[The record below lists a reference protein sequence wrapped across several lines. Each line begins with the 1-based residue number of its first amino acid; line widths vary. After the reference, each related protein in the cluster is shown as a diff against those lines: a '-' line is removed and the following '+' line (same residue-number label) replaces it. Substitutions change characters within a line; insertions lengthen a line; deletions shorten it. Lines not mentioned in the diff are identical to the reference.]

1 MDRHRLSRLDPFF
14 VSFFSYAAVGLD
26 SSAVFDTIYKA
37 VAVAVAMHVM
47 VVPACDVG
55 MVPAYCLCVCGGA
68 GGGGGLPWFTA
79 AVFTGKRQD
88 RLQFLTLS

>member
-1 MDRHRLSRLDPFF
+1 VDRHRLSRLDPFF
-14 VSFFSYAAVGLD
+14 VSLFSYAAVGLD

-37 VAVAVAMHVM
+37 VAVALTMHVM

-55 MVPAYCLCVCGGA
+55 MVPAYCLCVCVC
-68 GGGGGLPWFTA
+68 GGGGALPWFTA

-88 RLQFLTLS
+88 RLQFLNLS

>member
-14 VSFFSYAAVGLD
+14 VSLFSNAAVGLD

-47 VVPACDVG
+47 VVPACDV
-55 MVPAYCLCVCGGA
+55 AWCLLTACVCV
-68 GGGGGLPWFTA
+68 GGGGGAQP
-79 AVFTGKRQD
+79 VFTEAASNGNRQG